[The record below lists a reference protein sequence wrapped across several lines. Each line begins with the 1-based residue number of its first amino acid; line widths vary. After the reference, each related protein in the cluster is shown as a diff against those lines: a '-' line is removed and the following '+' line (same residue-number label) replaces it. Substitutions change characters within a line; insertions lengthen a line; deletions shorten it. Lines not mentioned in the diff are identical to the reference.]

1 MEKLVVYLLLSLSRV
16 YVGHSFYPLQTKRKY
31 IIVIEDMRRHL
42 SISSGKV
49 ADLEMLEYV
58 LDISDNPKA
67 VEVIGELI
75 DKLPADY
82 LLFIL
87 QINIINFCIQSDWE
101 INISRG

>member
-1 MEKLVVYLLLSLSRV
+1 MNGIPSIGIHIHTEGTGPFEDVEMD
-16 YVGHSFYPLQTKRKY
+16 
-31 IIVIEDMRRHL
+31 IV
-42 SISSGKV
+42 SGKV

-58 LDISDNPKA
+58 PDISDNPKA

-87 QINIINFCIQSDWE
+87 QINIINFCIQSD
-101 INISRG
+101 